1 MTSDSIFKKLLIQK
15 IDSGVRYE
23 TNFGVRY
30 ETDDSIRQITS
41 KLRNAKI
48 SLENTG
54 KYTYYA
60 GYKDEGWNTY
70 CTFLTITTNFDDVQ
84 YLESKRDM
92 LTQAAKSIYN
102 SSDNHVLIDT
112 HIFPSLEE
120 NAPVDF
126 TVLNNVDSVVKA
138 ISAAE
143 ESMISGQYENAVDRV
158 HTAIH
163 GYFRNILEQNGIQF
177 QQDEKINKLY
187 NQIQTLIE
195 NEIEPAEVATLVK
208 TTVRSASGIINTLN
222 DARNRHSLSH
232 PSASIIGKNEAK
244 LVISMANSI
253 VEYIGNY
260 LNEKL

>member
-1 MTSDSIFKKLLIQK
+1 MTSDSLFKDLLIKK
-15 IDSGVRYE
+15 INFGVRYE

-30 ETDDSIRQITS
+30 ETDDSIRQIAS

-54 KYTYYA
+54 KYIYYA

-92 LTQAAKSIYN
+92 LTQVAKSIYN
-102 SSDNHVLIDT
+102 SSDNHVLVDT

-120 NAPVDF
+120 NISVDF
-126 TVLNNVDSVVKA
+126 TVLNNVDSVFKA
-138 ISAAE
+138 ISDAE
-143 ESMISGQYENAVDRV
+143 ESMTNGQYENAIDRV

-163 GYFRNILEQNGIQF
+163 GYFRSILEQNGIQF

-187 NQIQTLIE
+187 KQIQFLIE
-195 NEIEPAEVATLVK
+195 NEIEPAEVASLVK
-208 TTVRSASGIINTLN
+208 TTVRSASGIISTLN
-222 DARNRHSLSH
+222 DVRNRHSLSH

-244 LVISMANSI
+244 LVISMANAI

-260 LNEKL
+260 LNEN